1 MTGPFLRLTRKSAA
15 AGAGG
20 MLVLALAGSLAY
32 WPGLM
37 TWDSARQYDQA
48 VSGAFDD
55 WHPPAMEWIWRLLLP
70 IADGPSLMLILQLAL
85 YFAGFG
91 LVIEWALRGRRNVRA
106 LALAACALLPL
117 SVALMG
123 EVIKDSLMAAALMLA
138 VGLWAGASEAAGRRG
153 RWRRLTAAALILAAA
168 SLRFNAFLAGFPLLV
183 AMASLYWR
191 GGPVRWTLASLAAIA
206 LLLAV
211 MPLANAALHARRSG
225 VEYSLTIFDLAGIG
239 VHSGKD
245 VFPPLGI
252 ADPVAVNR
260 QCYTPK
266 RWDSYAEWSSEPC
279 AIHFDLVRPA
289 FERRGL
295 SHRQWWLRAI
305 LAHPLAYAEHR
316 LAHWNINATFLL
328 HEEPGRAVPIHSEP
342 DPGAFPV
349 PHTAAVTWVDRL
361 ARHSA
366 ATPLGWPACWMALA
380 LGLVLASPA
389 LPSRRLIL
397 PLALSGLLYGLG
409 YAVFSVASDERYYL
423 WTMIATAL
431 AAALATTDGVIWRQ
445 VGRRRLIACFT
456 PLVIVVG
463 LSVLWRVM

>member
-1 MTGPFLRLTRKSAA
+1 MAGPFLRLTRKSAA

-20 MLVLALAGSLAY
+20 MLALALAGSLAY

-37 TWDSARQYDQA
+37 NWDSARQYDQA

-55 WHPPAMEWIWRLLLP
+55 WHPPAMEWVWRLLLP
-70 IADGPSLMLILQLAL
+70 LADGPALMLVLQLSL
-85 YFAGFG
+85 YVAGFG
-91 LVIEWALRGRRNVRA
+91 LVIEWALRARRNGRA

-117 SVALMG
+117 AVALMG

-138 VGLWAGASEAAGRRG
+138 VGLWAGAPEAAGRRG
-153 RWRRLTAAALILAAA
+153 RWRRLAAAALILAAA

-183 AMASLYWR
+183 AVAPPYWR

-252 ADPVAVNR
+252 ADPVAVTR
-260 QCYTPK
+260 RCYTPK
-266 RWDSYAEWSSEPC
+266 RWDSYAEWSPEPC
-279 AIHFDLVRPA
+279 AIHFDLVRAA

-305 LAHPLAYAEHR
+305 LAHPLPYAEHR
-316 LAHWNINATFLL
+316 LAHWNVNAAFLL
-328 HEEPGRAVPIHSEP
+328 HQEPGRAVPVHSEP

-349 PHTAAVTWVDRL
+349 AHTAAVTWVDRL
-361 ARHSA
+361 ARYSA

-380 LGLVLASPA
+380 LGLFVAAPI
-389 LPSRRLIL
+389 LPSRRWIA
-397 PLALSGLLYGLG
+397 PLALSSLMYGLG
-409 YAVFSVASDERYYL
+409 YGVFSVASDERYYL
-423 WTMIATAL
+423 WTML
-431 AAALATTDGVIWRQ
+431 AAALALAIALTDGAGWRKL
-445 VGRRRLIACFT
+445 GRGRLMAAAA
-456 PLVIVVG
+456 PLAIVLS
-463 LSVLWRVM
+463 LSVLWRLT